1 MAVFQSFLK
10 ALADKKYFL
19 LAKCFT
25 GRSDG
30 DDSGELM
37 QGSMVSSA
45 PWLIQ
50 RLFAVTSGADQAG
63 SDQAREW
70 LQ

>member
-10 ALADKKYFL
+10 ALADKKYF
-19 LAKCFT
+19 CSPSFFT

-30 DDSGELM
+30 DDFGELM

-45 PWLIQ
+45 PWPIQ
-50 RLFAVTSGADQAG
+50 RLFACTSGADQAG
-63 SDQAREW
+63 SDQARQW